1 MIDKSTIDKIF
12 DTADVIEV
20 VQDFVNLKKR
30 GANYIGLCPFH
41 NEKTPS
47 FSVSPTKGIYK
58 CFGCGKGGNVVNFV
72 MEHEQLSYY
81 EALKFLAKKYNIE
94 IVEKELTAEEIE
106 EKNEVESLTIVTS
119 FAQKYYSNNLKNTE
133 EGKAIGLTY
142 LEERGFRSPVIDKFQ
157 LGYSLEKW
165 DDFTKTAEKNGYK
178 TDYLVKT
185 GLTIEKGGSKYDRF
199 NGRVIFPI
207 HSLSGKVIGFGGR
220 ILKKDAKAAKY
231 LNSPESSI
239 YHKSKSLYGIF
250 LAKKAIVQH
259 DKCYLVEGY
268 TDVISMAQA
277 GIENVVASSGTAL
290 TEQQIRMIKRFT
302 HNITVIYDGDEAGL
316 KASIRGIDLI
326 LEQGMNVKIL
336 VLPDGED
343 PDSYS
348 KSVNNTQLVSYIEKN
363 EQDFINFKTSL
374 LLKEAQKDPI
384 KKAYLINDI
393 VSSIAVIP
401 DSIIRSVYIKECSTK
416 LNVNEQVLYTEI
428 NKIRRKKHENKLKK
442 SNNTK
447 TEKKPTTTKSPTD
460 NFFDNLHKKSTEVIE
475 KEIVRILIMYAN
487 EVCFYETIEE
497 QEGVTEEQPVS
508 VKDYI
513 IRELIEQDEIEFEH
527 LGCRKIIDLFKQLSH
542 EGNNKIEPRDFI
554 NHPDEEISRLSSQ
567 LFTSGYT
574 LSNIWRRHENY
585 IETEDMKLE
594 RIVYESVLA
603 YKNRKILTALD
614 AIRDELKKAQDDQK
628 YEEIPD
634 LQRQFILLSEK
645 KKELSNAL
653 GKRIII

>member
-12 DTADVIEV
+12 DSADVVEV
-20 VQDFVNLKKR
+20 VQDFMNLKKR

-47 FSVSPTKGIYK
+47 FSVSPARGIYK
-58 CFGCGKGGNVVNFV
+58 CFGCGKGGNAVNFV

-119 FAQKYYSNNLKNTE
+119 FAQKYFSNNLKNTD
-133 EGKAIGLTY
+133 EGKAIGLSY
-142 LEERGFRSPVIDKFQ
+142 LEERGFRSPVVDKFQ

-185 GLTIEKGGSKYDRF
+185 GLTIEKGGSKFDRF

-207 HSLSGKVIGFGGR
+207 HSLSGKIIGFGGR
-220 ILKKDAKAAKY
+220 ILKKEAKAAKY

-290 TEQQIRMIKRFT
+290 TEEQIRMIKRFT

-348 KSVNNTQLVSYIEKN
+348 KSVSSTELNSYIEEK

-401 DSIIRSVYIKECSTK
+401 ESIIRSVYIKECSNK
-416 LNVNEQVLYTEI
+416 LNVDEKILYAEI
-428 NKIRRKKHENKLKK
+428 NKIRREKYKNRLKK
-442 SNNTK
+442 SDNNKTTENKKGTK
-447 TEKKPTTTKSPTD
+447 GPSE
-460 NFFDNLHKKSTEVIE
+460 NIYENLHKNSTEIIE
-475 KEIVRILIMYAN
+475 KEIIRVLIKYTN
-487 EVCFYETIEE
+487 DICFYENIEGQDGIKTE
-497 QEGVTEEQPVS
+497 WPVT

-513 IRELIEQDEIEFEH
+513 IRELIEEDEIEFEH
-527 LGCRKIIDLFKQLSH
+527 PGCRKIFEIFKQLTK
-542 EGNNKIEPRDFI
+542 EDKKNIEPREFI
-554 NHPDEEISRLSSQ
+554 NHPDQEISKLSAQ
-567 LFTSGYT
+567 IFTSGYT

-594 RIVYESVLA
+594 KIVYESVLA
-603 YKNRKILTALD
+603 YKNRKILAALD
-614 AIRDELKKAQDDQK
+614 NIRDKLKKAQDDKQFDN
-628 YEEIPD
+628 IPE
-634 LQRQFILLSEK
+634 LQQQFILLSEK
-645 KKELSNAL
+645 KKELSIAL